1 MLRAPTDK
9 NSIQG
14 HTGNGSR
21 ETGILRKNQKEMLYI
36 KNTREMKNTLD
47 KLISRLDM
55 LKKDMPCL
63 RISQYK
69 PPKPKCKQK
78 QNKTKNTQ
86 KKPGQNVQELGI
98 TKIGVIYVQW
108 KY

>member
-1 MLRAPTDK
+1 
-9 NSIQG
+9 
-14 HTGNGSR
+14 
-21 ETGILRKNQKEMLYI
+21 MLYI
-36 KNTREMKNTLD
+36 KNTVREMKNTLD
-47 KLISRLDM
+47 KLISRPDM